1 MTNTEWVEQVTW
13 TPLEPKAQQPFK
25 LSPIERYGHAAHF
38 SKVCSLGYTIEE
50 GVLAGRI
57 VLETLLVRRAHTSC
71 FSKVPY
77 LSFPWP
83 HAARSRATGMLV
95 CGQPAGCTKKH
106 SALRAG
112 SRRSRRFSLQRITY
126 LGRLHH

>member
-25 LSPIERYGHAAHF
+25 LSPIERYGHAADF

-57 VLETLLVRRAHTSC
+57 VLETLLVRRAHTSFFFKSPRPLLPLASRSAIPC
-71 FSKVPY
+71 ARCVAGLRVVP
-77 LSFPWP
+77 
-83 HAARSRATGMLV
+83 RSSNR
-95 CGQPAGCTKKH
+95 PAGRVT
-106 SALRAG
+106 L
-112 SRRSRRFSLQRITY
+112 
-126 LGRLHH
+126 